1 MPSRTALSGTPEWVI
16 KNPMKKNPPPD
27 MKVRLS
33 SALRRQVE
41 EAARTNNRTLN
52 SEIVSRLERTFR
64 EDADDATAGMKWV
77 ATAKKASAA
86 HFEKRLAALEAAML
100 AVMADNRTKELE
112 ERVAALEKLSRGA
125 VS

>member
-1 MPSRTALSGTPEWVI
+1 
-16 KNPMKKNPPPD
+16 MKKNPPD

-33 SALRRQVE
+33 LALRRQVE
-41 EAARTNNRTLN
+41 EAARANNRTLN

-64 EDADDATAGMKWV
+64 EDTDDATAGMKWV
-77 ATAKKASAA
+77 AAAKKASAA

-100 AVMADNRTKELE
+100 AVMADNRAKELE
-112 ERVAALEKLSRGA
+112 ERVVALEKLSRGT